1 MNSKSLVKSIIDD
14 SIRVKTLCAEQS
26 IESITAAGN
35 LIANAVYS
43 GRKILSCGNGGS
55 AADAQHFSA
64 ELLNR
69 FEKERKELGAI
80 ALTTDSSTLT
90 SIANDYSFD
99 RIFEKQIRAL
109 GNKDDVLLAI
119 TTSGNSTNIVNAII
133 AAQEKKM
140 AVILMSGKDGGR
152 AALLL
157 KKGDIELRVPDRS
170 TARIQEAHIM
180 MIHCICSIVDQ
191 K

>member
-1 MNSKSLVKSIIDD
+1 MNKKELVKSIIDD
-14 SIRVKTLCAEQS
+14 SIRVKNLCAEQS
-26 IESITAAGN
+26 VDNITAAGS
-35 LIANAVYS
+35 LVADAVYS

-99 RIFEKQIRAL
+99 KIFEKQIRAL
-109 GNKDDVLLAI
+109 GDKNDILLAI

-140 AVILMSGKDGGR
+140 TVILMSGKDGGK
-152 AALLL
+152 AAQLLQ
-157 KKGDIELRVPDRS
+157 KGDIELRVPDQS

-180 MIHCICSIVDQ
+180 MIHCMCSIVDQ